1 MIRSTARVVLYCIT
15 AVLEFLMMVLLV
27 PFGIL
32 FLLSTALNEWRVN
45 IAEGL
50 SSRSPLERSE
60 RGRRE
65 EVTSDN
71 DYSNEE

>member
-1 MIRSTARVVLYCIT
+1 MIRSIASGVLYCIT
-15 AVLEFLMMVLLV
+15 AVLEFLMVVLLI

-71 DYSNEE
+71 DIANKE